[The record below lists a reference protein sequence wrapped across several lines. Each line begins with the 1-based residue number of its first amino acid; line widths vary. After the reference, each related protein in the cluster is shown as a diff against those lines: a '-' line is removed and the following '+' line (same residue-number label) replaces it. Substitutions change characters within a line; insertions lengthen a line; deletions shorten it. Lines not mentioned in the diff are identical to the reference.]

1 MLNNIVNEVI
11 VLIASLTALVVILNA
26 QSDLG
31 AQFRTKSGAL
41 FTAFTTVA
49 LFIVSA
55 SPIMINVAIIIFAM
69 TAGIFSK
76 KKVIAAAHAFFT
88 LAAGS
93 WLLQIIR
100 IIFKAKGF
108 KIALKPGRIPYLS
121 VLIVAIIATIL
132 VANTFRKKKP
142 QEAEEAAETEETEDD
157 TDDSLKGLIK
167 DHPVVAFVAI
177 FAPCAVAV
185 FIAALIFA

>member
-1 MLNNIVNEVI
+1 MLNNIINEVI
-11 VLIASLTALVVILNA
+11 VLIASLTSLVVILNA

-55 SPIMINVAIIIFAM
+55 SPIMINIAIILFSM
-69 TAGIFSK
+69 TTAIFSK
-76 KKVIAAAHAFFT
+76 KKIIAAAHAFAA

-93 WLLQIIR
+93 WVLQIIR

-108 KIALKPGRIPYLS
+108 KIALKPGRILYLS

-132 VANTFRKKKP
+132 AANTFRKKKP
-142 QEAEEAAETEETEDD
+142 QEAEETAEENEDKSD
-157 TDDSLKGLIK
+157 DDSLKGLIK